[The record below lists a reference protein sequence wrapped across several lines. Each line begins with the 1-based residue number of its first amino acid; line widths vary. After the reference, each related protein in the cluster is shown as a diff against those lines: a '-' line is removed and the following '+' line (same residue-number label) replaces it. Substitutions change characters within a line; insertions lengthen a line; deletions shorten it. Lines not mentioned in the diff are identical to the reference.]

1 MTLYSRYNVKLP
13 CDVYDVDT
21 GKRIEQVTHV
31 DTEAGTLICY
41 HYPLIVDHNGDA
53 SVFVLH
59 YRSIYPIFAGYPY
72 PCLFHCYG
80 ALQ

>member
-1 MTLYSRYNVKLP
+1 MTLYTHHNVSPP
-13 CDVYDVDT
+13 CAVYDVDT
-21 GKRIEQVTHV
+21 KQLIDCVVSITTVAGVVVCHHKPLRLNAHGEI
-31 DTEAGTLICY
+31 DTFTLR
-41 HYPLIVDHNGDA
+41 
-53 SVFVLH
+53 